1 MKMCSFTYTTYTMYL
16 TLHSFRLNLY
26 IAVQMYKYLNL
37 PVHLHLEVNLVAWP
51 MELLLTHHLQTVS
64 VHPC

>member
-1 MKMCSFTYTTYTMYL
+1 MYTTSTMYL

-26 IAVQMYKYLNL
+26 IAGQMYKYLNL